1 MAGRGAGSS
10 AACARYAGCGGAP
23 PGTVFPEGLVA
34 VQAGGKVTANA
45 DVQVTELKAEDHA
58 CLTFGESEELFDL
71 TAAFIRDG
79 LAAGLKVVWL
89 SEAGPG
95 LAAGELGSRGGG
107 GAVRRRRRV
116 HQGRAGGGLEG
127 GEMRRGRPGP
137 ARRRAWQ
144 PRRGRG

>member
-45 DVQVTELKAEDHA
+45 DVQVTELGAEDHA

-71 TAAFIRDG
+71 TAAFVRDG
-79 LAAGLKVVWL
+79 LAAGLKVMWL
-89 SEAGPG
+89 RDAGTGPVITALTRRGVAAGPAMDAG
-95 LAAGELGSRGGG
+95 RLVADGYEGALLAGQVFRADAAVGWLEGELASS
-107 GAVRRRRRV
+107 
-116 HQGRAGGGLEG
+116 
-127 GEMRRGRPGP
+127 
-137 ARRRAWQ
+137 
-144 PRRGRG
+144 